1 MKSLETVAK
10 GAGLVFFGMIIS
22 KLLGYLYRLII
33 ARIGTQE
40 YGLLS
45 IGFAVIGIVVVLA
58 LLGLDAGVVRYVA
71 YFKGKNDK
79 ARIKGVIVDALR
91 ISLPLSILFGI
102 VMYLSADYMA
112 NSIFHN
118 AELSF
123 IIKIFS
129 FTIPFYTLSRVAL
142 AALKG
147 FQRIE
152 YEIYSR
158 SIFENLARIILTLL
172 VLYLGYS
179 LFGAATAYMVSIV
192 LMSFLA
198 FYYLERKVFP
208 FLKDHFKTIYS
219 SKELISYS
227 WPLMFSSLLYLVIVW
242 TDILMI
248 GYFKDVAN
256 VGIYNAALPTA
267 DLMLV
272 VPVAL
277 ISLFTPVITE
287 LFAKKKNEDINRVY
301 KTTTKWIFFI
311 NLPIFLIMIFFSK
324 AILNILFGSDYVS
337 GASSLMV
344 LASGYLIGVMFN
356 TSEGILNMIKKSR
369 LILFNAAIAAVVN
382 IILNYILIPRYG
394 IVGGAF
400 ATGVAIILYGILCG
414 AEAYYLTKMQPLKL
428 SYLKGIIAGGISI
441 LAVVY
446 FVKLLFKGM
455 PLILFIGVF
464 LVFISLYLGLLILFK
479 SFEEDDKSIL
489 DAIEEKGFKVGFL
502 RKIIK

>member
-102 VMYLSADYMA
+102 VMYLSAEAMA

-172 VLYLGYS
+172 VLYLGY
-179 LFGAATAYMVSIV
+179 
-192 LMSFLA
+192 
-198 FYYLERKVFP
+198 
-208 FLKDHFKTIYS
+208 
-219 SKELISYS
+219 
-227 WPLMFSSLLYLVIVW
+227 
-242 TDILMI
+242 
-248 GYFKDVAN
+248 
-256 VGIYNAALPTA
+256 
-267 DLMLV
+267 
-272 VPVAL
+272 
-277 ISLFTPVITE
+277 
-287 LFAKKKNEDINRVY
+287 
-301 KTTTKWIFFI
+301 
-311 NLPIFLIMIFFSK
+311 
-324 AILNILFGSDYVS
+324 
-337 GASSLMV
+337 
-344 LASGYLIGVMFN
+344 
-356 TSEGILNMIKKSR
+356 
-369 LILFNAAIAAVVN
+369 
-382 IILNYILIPRYG
+382 
-394 IVGGAF
+394 
-400 ATGVAIILYGILCG
+400 
-414 AEAYYLTKMQPLKL
+414 
-428 SYLKGIIAGGISI
+428 
-441 LAVVY
+441 
-446 FVKLLFKGM
+446 
-455 PLILFIGVF
+455 
-464 LVFISLYLGLLILFK
+464 
-479 SFEEDDKSIL
+479 
-489 DAIEEKGFKVGFL
+489 
-502 RKIIK
+502 